1 MISPKPAFWDYRDTA
16 TVNGE
21 QVLNYRRIW
30 KLAIFLIVGVSL
42 IPIFLLTAV
51 DYHISRKAVVS
62 ENLLR
67 TARLVSNAQRTI
79 FAFMDERMAALN
91 FIAIEKTLP
100 ELNDHVKLAKTLEN
114 LKKSFGGFTDIGV
127 IDPSGTQ
134 SAYVGP
140 FDLAGRN
147 YSDQTWYKEVLSGGV
162 YMSEV
167 FLGFRRTPHRVIAVK
182 HSLPSGSSYILRATL
197 DTKKFDQLIAGLEIG
212 ENGDAF
218 IINKQGILQTPSLSH
233 GNVLEKVS
241 LPVPE
246 YAPKTRVFEGADP
259 RGTPLIIG
267 YKYITGTPFILMVVK
282 QEQALLTPWY
292 ETRLELMAFLTV
304 SSLIILSVVI
314 GMVTFFINKIYALNQ
329 TRIATLHQV
338 EYANKMA
345 SVGRL
350 AAGVAHEVNNPLAI
364 INEKAGL
371 IKDLITYKQQ
381 YTGDSKL
388 AELVDAILAS
398 VKRAGTITKRLLS
411 FSRHSE
417 VSIQPVQLKELIEE
431 VLSFTAKEAEYR
443 GITISIDAA
452 ENMPAIESDRG
463 KLQEIFLNLFNNA
476 CLAMDDGGCL
486 TIGMK
491 PEGEDRILVTVS
503 DDGCGID
510 AKDLERIFEP
520 FYSTRT
526 KKGGTGLGLSLTANF
541 VRELGGILSVE
552 SKTGKGTT
560 FSIQLPLKITSKQLE
575 DACACY

>member
-67 TARLVSNAQRTI
+67 TARLVSNAQRTV

-100 ELNDHVKLAKTLEN
+100 ELNDQVKLAKTLEN

-147 YSDQTWYKEVLSGGV
+147 YSDQTWHKEVLSGGV

-486 TIGMK
+486 TIEMK

-510 AKDLERIFEP
+510 AKNLERIFEP

-552 SKTGKGTT
+552 SETGKGTT